1 MSELTT
7 KDITEYLKNAM
18 ELESSIYRQERA
30 IESAKQSI
38 KDKKGRN
45 YNDMCNRNQNKEK
58 RMPKKKELAKPEDS
72 RSSRKFSPVTLAKES
87 VRADI
92 FYTVISIIIIIL
104 GFVFKVQL
112 MKVIGLIAIICF
124 LGRLFINRKK
134 VTDCVLKEQQLDIEY
149 EQKIAEYEKQ
159 LDINEQEY
167 KKALEVYEQ
176 AENQAKTEYEEV
188 QEYN

>member
-112 MKVIGLIAIICF
+112 M
-124 LGRLFINRKK
+124 
-134 VTDCVLKEQQLDIEY
+134 
-149 EQKIAEYEKQ
+149 
-159 LDINEQEY
+159 
-167 KKALEVYEQ
+167 
-176 AENQAKTEYEEV
+176 
-188 QEYN
+188 

>member
-104 GFVFKVQL
+104 GFIFQSIYDSFHFIQKCLIFHDFFYCCVNFFVCHNSLSPFLLICVRGSSGGGLFKYL
-112 MKVIGLIAIICF
+112 AFF
-124 LGRLFINRKK
+124 LVRPSLPYPFP
-134 VTDCVLKEQQLDIEY
+134 L
-149 EQKIAEYEKQ
+149 
-159 LDINEQEY
+159 
-167 KKALEVYEQ
+167 
-176 AENQAKTEYEEV
+176 
-188 QEYN
+188 